1 VKFGIT
7 SLSRA
12 KIMPEHLLKYRCY
25 YWGMETGL
33 HYRRDV
39 PFKEDAWRMTTLA
52 MLAGLWFHEQSL

>member
-1 VKFGIT
+1 
-7 SLSRA
+7 
-12 KIMPEHLLKYRCY
+12 MPEHLLKYRCY